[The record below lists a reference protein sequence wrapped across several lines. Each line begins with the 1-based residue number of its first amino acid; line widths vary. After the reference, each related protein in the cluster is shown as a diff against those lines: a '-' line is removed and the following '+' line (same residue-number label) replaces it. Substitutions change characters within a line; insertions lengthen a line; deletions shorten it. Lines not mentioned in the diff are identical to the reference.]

1 MFIHQEACVQFNS
14 TLPAEEMFQPQC
26 IDKSADSLLSVTSAK
41 QFSRLYPAC
50 RFKSASGLAPAD

>member
-1 MFIHQEACVQFNS
+1 MQFNS